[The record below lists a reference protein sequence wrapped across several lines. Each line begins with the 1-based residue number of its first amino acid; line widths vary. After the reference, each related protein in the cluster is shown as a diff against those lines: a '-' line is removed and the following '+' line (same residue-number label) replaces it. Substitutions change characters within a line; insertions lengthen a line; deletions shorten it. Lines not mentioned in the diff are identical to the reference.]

1 MEQIHS
7 IDGTVIGFQR
17 SGKGSPLVLVHGTS
31 ADHRRWT
38 KVLPHFERHFAV
50 YAMDRRGRGGSGDSF
65 DYDLMREAEDVAA
78 VVEAA
83 CEQSGLPV
91 CLLGHSYG
99 AVCSLEAA
107 LLTDKLSQVILYE
120 PPLPTGLPMYA
131 PDVPDRIQSLVDSGE
146 FEAALEVHFRE
157 IVRMPEHELEV
168 YRSLPMWQGRIQL
181 TPTLPR
187 EMLIDQTYRFDSEK
201 FADFQVPT
209 LLLLGSDSPPIFR
222 RAIELL
228 ESALPNSRVVE
239 MPGQQHIAM
248 DTNPELFVREVLHYL
263 GVNQPFSDTSGL

>member
-1 MEQIHS
+1 MEYINS
-7 IDGTVIGFQR
+7 IDGTKIGYQR
-17 SGKGSPLVLVHGTS
+17 GGTGSPLLLVHGTS
-31 ADHRRWT
+31 ADHRRWS

-50 YAMDRRGRGGSGDSF
+50 YAMDRRGRGGSGDSV

-78 VVEAA
+78 VVDAA
-83 CEQSGLPV
+83 GEQSGKPV

-107 LLTDKLSQVILYE
+107 LLTDNLSQLILYE

-131 PDVPDRIQSLVDSGE
+131 PDVPDRIQSLVDSGD

-157 IVRMPEHELEV
+157 IVKMPEHELEV

-181 TPTLPR
+181 APTLTR
-187 EMLIDQTYRFDSEK
+187 EMEIDQRYRFEAEK
-201 FADFQVPT
+201 FANFQIPT

-222 RAIELL
+222 RAIDTLD
-228 ESALPNSRVVE
+228 STLPNSRVVE

-263 GVNQPFSDTSGL
+263 GVKQSFS

>member
-7 IDGTVIGFQR
+7 IDGTVIGYQR
-17 SGKGSPLVLVHGTS
+17 SGEGSPLVLVHGTS
-31 ADHRRWT
+31 ADHRRWS
-38 KVLPHFERHFAV
+38 KVSPHFERHFTV
-50 YAMDRRGRGGSGDSF
+50 YAMDRRGRGGSGDSL
-65 DYDLMREAEDVAA
+65 DYDVMREAEDVAA
-78 VVEAA
+78 VVDAA
-83 CEQSGLPV
+83 GEQSDVPV

-107 LLTDKLSQVILYE
+107 LLTDNLSQLILYE

-168 YRSLPMWQGRIQL
+168 YRKLPMWQGRIQL
-181 TPTLPR
+181 APTLPR
-187 EMLIDQTYRFDSEK
+187 EMVIDQTYRFDSKK
-201 FADFQVPT
+201 FADFHVPT

-222 RAIELL
+222 RAIVLL
-228 ESALPNSRVVE
+228 ESALPTSRVVE

-263 GVNQPFSDTSGL
+263 GVNQPISDISGA